1 VLPDNPAL
9 NGVKGGINIKE
20 MNFFTCKKLRDLL
33 TSEKETAQK
42 NWLGQYKNQATKEWE
57 AILAMYTKDNVHQAE
72 AAMIMNQNVQYEI
85 PALRKI
91 VQLSRRH
98 QQELQ
103 RKQGE
108 YRSGADDYRLRYVR
122 ECKKLGI
129 EGKHVKKELLLMY
142 YKCVAHVL
150 LMCC

>member
-1 VLPDNPAL
+1 
-9 NGVKGGINIKE
+9 
-20 MNFFTCKKLRDLL
+20 MNFFTCKKLRDIL
-33 TSEKETAQK
+33 TSEKDTAQK

-57 AILAMYTKDNVHQAE
+57 AILAMYTKDNVHLAE

-108 YRSGADDYRLRYVR
+108 YRSGADDYRQPYL
-122 ECKKLGI
+122 
-129 EGKHVKKELLLMY
+129 
-142 YKCVAHVL
+142 
-150 LMCC
+150 